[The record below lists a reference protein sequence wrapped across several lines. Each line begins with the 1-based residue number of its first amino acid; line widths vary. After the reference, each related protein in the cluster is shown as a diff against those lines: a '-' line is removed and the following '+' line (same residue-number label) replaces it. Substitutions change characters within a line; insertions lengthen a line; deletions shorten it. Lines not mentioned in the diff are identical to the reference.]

1 MTRLTSTTRFRKP
14 ALLAFCIAAALSAP
28 AFAEDSATTG
38 AASNPN
44 SSAPNNSVPNTDAT
58 TGTSVQNAKSLDA
71 VQVTGNATTVSN
83 IAPTQ
88 GSMVAIQPQSIIGS
102 TYIQE
107 NIAPTG
113 DYTDA
118 AAIAPSVYTV
128 TPNGSGLMETSVVSI
143 RGFQDGQYNVT
154 FDGIPWMDSNDFTHH
169 STSYFTNQETSSVT
183 VDRGPGTAGTLGN
196 ATFGGTISVDS
207 INPQSQFNV
216 SPYLSF
222 GSWDTFVEGARIDTG
237 RFTSSG
243 TSAVVNVQ
251 NSDSDGYLTN
261 AGQRRQSVFAKV
273 VQPLGDN
280 TTLTFA
286 AMWNKLNQY
295 VPFGA
300 TKAQIAQYGVNY
312 GLSNDPTSQAYYRY
326 NQDKINTN
334 MAYIGLH
341 SEFAGWTIDNKAYT
355 YGYNHF
361 GFNGEDPNGETPDGT
376 YYSPTD
382 VPGQHMRNTNRS
394 WGDIFRLGKELGPGE
409 VRTGVW
415 YDHQDDIRWLYE
427 YDDTNGLLNPNI
439 NTGATLATNPLTP
452 AQILQGSTDRRMTDS
467 LLTIQPFL
475 EYQWNITDN
484 AWFVGGVKYDYFKRN
499 LDATVN
505 QKTETPLSYSKDWN
519 ATLPSAAF
527 HYAFTPNWTAYAQW
541 AKGYLAPNLNLLYV
555 PNPAVTDSAVQ
566 PEKTT
571 NIQLGTTWSS
581 DRLSLSAD
589 VYKIDFNNFV
599 QSHKVGAISEFY
611 NGGGVHY
618 KGLELEGTYM
628 LGGGFSV
635 YANGSL
641 NRAIQT
647 ADNLWNANTPH
658 KTAALGFIY
667 NNGTLYASL
676 LDKFVGKTYY
686 TANAT
691 DDTPIGGYAITNF
704 AVSYKFDPHISNV
717 KDFKIGV
724 QVNNLF
730 DNTNIN
736 ALAGTT
742 VADGT
747 PLYFT
752 IPSRNYSLTLTA
764 DLF

>member
-1 MTRLTSTTRFRKP
+1 MTRPNSTTDFRKP
-14 ALLAFCIAAALSAP
+14 ALLAFCIAAILSSP
-28 AFAEDSATTG
+28 AFAADTTTTDAPTGSDNGSAT
-38 AASNPN
+38 S
-44 SSAPNNSVPNTDAT
+44 T
-58 TGTSVQNAKSLDA
+58 TTVQNAKNLSA
-71 VQVTGNATTVSN
+71 VQVTGTATTVSD

-88 GSMVAIQPQSIIGS
+88 GSMVAIEPQSIIGS

-128 TPNGSGLMETSVVSI
+128 APNGSGLMETAVVSI

-169 STSYFTNQETSSVT
+169 STSYFTNQETSSVV
-183 VDRGPGTAGTLGN
+183 VDRGPGTASTLGN

-207 INPQSQFNV
+207 ISPKDQFGI
-216 SPYLSF
+216 SPYISL
-222 GSWDTFVEGARIDTG
+222 GSWDTSVEGARIDTG
-237 RFTSSG
+237 RFTDSG
-243 TSAVVNVQ
+243 TSAVINVQ
-251 NSDSDGYLTN
+251 NSDSDGYLSY

-286 AMWNKLNQY
+286 AMWNDLNQY

-312 GLSNDPTSQAYYRY
+312 ALNNDPTSQAYYRY

-334 MAYIGLH
+334 MGYIGLH
-341 SEFAGWTIDNKAYT
+341 SEFDGWTIDNKAYT

-361 GFNGEDPNGETPDGT
+361 GFNGEDPNGETPNGT
-376 YYSPTD
+376 FYSPTD

-394 WGDIFRLGKELGPGE
+394 WGDIFRLSKEIGPGE

-427 YDDTNGLLNPNI
+427 FDDTLDALNPVVAP
-439 NTGATLATNPLTP
+439 GAPTLAL
-452 AQILQGSTDRRMTDS
+452 ASADRRMNDS
-467 LLTIQPFL
+467 LVTIQPFI

-484 AWFVGGVKYDYFKRN
+484 AWFVGGVKYNYFKRN
-499 LDATVN
+499 LDAQVN
-505 QKTETPLSYSKDWN
+505 QKTGTPLNYSKDWN

-527 HYAFTPNWTAYAQW
+527 HYAFTSNWTAYAQW
-541 AKGYLAPNLNLLYV
+541 AKGFLAPNLNLLYV
-555 PNPAVTDSAVQ
+555 PDPAVSDSAVQ

-571 NIQLGTTWSS
+571 NLQLGTTWTN
-581 DRLSLSAD
+581 DRLTLSGD
-589 VYKIDFNNFV
+589 VYKINFNNFV
-599 QSHKVGAISEFY
+599 QSHKVGGITEFY

-618 KGLELEGTYM
+618 TGLELEGTYM

-647 ADNLWNANTPH
+647 TDGAWNANTPH

-667 NNGTLYASL
+667 SNGPVYASL

-686 TANAT
+686 TANAE
-691 DDTPIGGYAITNF
+691 DDTPIGGYAVTNF
-704 AVSYKFDPHISNV
+704 AVSYKFDPHITDV

-730 DNTNIN
+730 NNTSIN

-742 VADGT
+742 AADGT

-752 IPSRNYSLTLTA
+752 IPERNFFVTLTA
-764 DLF
+764 NFQ

>member
-1 MTRLTSTTRFRKP
+1 MTRPTSTTDFRKP
-14 ALLAFCIAAALSAP
+14 ALLAFCIATILSGP
-28 AFAEDSATTG
+28 AFAGDTT
-38 AASNPN
+38 
-44 SSAPNNSVPNTDAT
+44 T
-58 TGTSVQNAKSLDA
+58 TGTTAASDNSTTSTNTAIQNAQNLDA
-71 VQVTGNATTVSN
+71 VHVTGTATTVSD

-88 GSMVAIQPQSIIGS
+88 GSMVATEPQSIIGS

-107 NIAPTG
+107 NIPPTG

-128 TPNGSGLMETSVVSI
+128 TPNGSGLMESAVVSI

-169 STSYFTNQETSSVT
+169 STSYFTNQETSSVV
-183 VDRGPGTAGTLGN
+183 VDRGPGTASTLGN

-207 INPQSQFNV
+207 ISPKDQFGI
-216 SPYLSF
+216 SPYISL
-222 GSWDTFVEGARIDTG
+222 GSWNTSVEGARIDTG

-243 TSAVVNVQ
+243 TSAVINLQ
-251 NSDSDGYLTN
+251 NSDSDGYLTYS
-261 AGQRRQSVFAKV
+261 GQRRQSVFAKV
-273 VQPLGDN
+273 VQPLGEN

-286 AMWNKLNQY
+286 AMWNNLNQY

-312 GLSNDPTSQAYYRY
+312 GLNNDPTSQAYYRY

-361 GFNGEDPNGETPDGT
+361 GFNGEDPNGETPNGT
-376 YYSPTD
+376 FYSPTD

-394 WGDIFRLGKELGPGE
+394 WGDIFRLSKEIGPGE

-427 YDDTNGLLNPNI
+427 FDDTLNALNPVV
-439 NTGATLATNPLTP
+439 TPGAPTLAL
-452 AQILQGSTDRRMTDS
+452 ASADRRMNDS
-467 LLTIQPFL
+467 LVTIQPFV
-475 EYQWNITDN
+475 EYQWNIADN
-484 AWFVGGVKYDYFKRN
+484 AWFVGGVKYNYFKRN
-499 LDATVN
+499 LDAPVN
-505 QKTETPLSYSKDWN
+505 QKTGTPLTYSRDWN

-527 HYAFTPNWTAYAQW
+527 HYAFSSNWTAYAQW

-555 PNPAVTDSAVQ
+555 PNPAVSDSAVQ

-571 NIQLGTTWSS
+571 NIQLGTTWTN
-581 DRLSLSAD
+581 DRLTLSGD
-589 VYKIDFNNFV
+589 VYKINFNNFV
-599 QSHKVGAISEFY
+599 QSHKVGGITEFY

-628 LGGGFSV
+628 LGGGLSV

-641 NRAIQT
+641 NRAMQT
-647 ADNLWNANTPH
+647 TDGAWNANTPH

-667 NNGTLYASL
+667 NNGPFYASL
-676 LDKFVGKTYY
+676 VDKFVGKTYY
-686 TANAT
+686 TANAE
-691 DDTPIGGYAITNF
+691 DDTPIGGYAVTNF
-704 AVSYKFDPHISNV
+704 SASYSFDPHIADV

-730 DNTNIN
+730 NNTTIN

-742 VADGT
+742 GGAGT

-752 IPSRNYSLTLTA
+752 IPERNFFVTLSA
-764 DLF
+764 NFQ

>member
-1 MTRLTSTTRFRKP
+1 
-14 ALLAFCIAAALSAP
+14 
-28 AFAEDSATTG
+28 
-38 AASNPN
+38 
-44 SSAPNNSVPNTDAT
+44 
-58 TGTSVQNAKSLDA
+58 
-71 VQVTGNATTVSN
+71 
-83 IAPTQ
+83 
-88 GSMVAIQPQSIIGS
+88 MVAIQPQSIIGS
-102 TYIQE
+102 LYIQE
-107 NIAPTG
+107 NISPTG

-128 TPNGSGLMETSVVSI
+128 TPNGSGLMEAPVVSI

-207 INPQSQFNV
+207 ISPQDKLNV
-216 SPYLSF
+216 SPYLSI
-222 GSWDTFVEGARIDTG
+222 GSWSTAVEGIRVDTG
-237 RFTSSG
+237 RFTDSG
-243 TSAVVNVQ
+243 TTAVFNVQ

-273 VQPLGDN
+273 VQPVSDN
-280 TTLTFA
+280 TTLTFV
-286 AMWNKLNQY
+286 AMANKLDQY

-312 GLSNDPTSQAYYRY
+312 GLVNDPTSQAYYRY

-334 MAYIGLH
+334 LGYIGLH
-341 SEFAGWTIDNKAYT
+341 SVFDGWTIDNKAYT

-361 GFNGEDPNGETPDGT
+361 GFNGEDPNGETPNGT
-376 YYSPTD
+376 YYSADD

-427 YDDTNGLLNPNI
+427 FDDTNGLLNPEP
-439 NTGATLATNPLTP
+439 NTGATLATSPLTP
-452 AQILQGSTDRRMTDS
+452 AQILQGSTDRRMNDT
-467 LLTIQPFL
+467 LVTIQPFI

-484 AWFVGGVKYDYFKRN
+484 AWFVGGVKYNRFERD
-499 LDATVN
+499 LDAPVN
-505 QKTETPLSYSKDWN
+505 QKTETPLTYSKTWS

-527 HYAFTPNWTAYAQW
+527 HYAFSSNWTAYAQW

-555 PNPAVTDSAVQ
+555 PNPAVSDSAVA

-571 NIQLGTTWSS
+571 NWQLGTTWTN
-581 DRLSLSAD
+581 DRLTLSGD

-599 QSHKVGAISEFY
+599 QSHKIGGITEFY

-618 KGLELEGTYM
+618 SGVELEGTYM
-628 LGGGFSV
+628 LGAGFSV

-647 ADNLWNANTPH
+647 ADNSWNPNTPH

-667 NNGTLYASL
+667 SNGPIYASL
-676 LDKFVGKTYY
+676 IDKFVGKTYY
-686 TANAT
+686 TANAN
-691 DDTPIGGYAITNF
+691 DDTPIGGYAVTNF
-704 AVSYKFDPHISNV
+704 AASYRFDLNSTDV
-717 KDFKIGV
+717 KDIKLGF
-724 QVNNLF
+724 QVNNVF
-730 DNTNIN
+730 NNTHIN

-742 VADGT
+742 AQDGT
-747 PLYFT
+747 PLFFT
-752 IPSRNYSLTLTA
+752 IPSRNYSFTISA

>member
-1 MTRLTSTTRFRKP
+1 MTRSIHALRRCAPAYLALCVAMAMADPTSAQDVINNSSTTTSGPNTSHNSHDNNSSTNAKT
-14 ALLAFCIAAALSAP
+14 LAGMQVTA
-28 AFAEDSATTG
+28 DSAV
-38 AASNPN
+38 
-44 SSAPNNSVPNTDAT
+44 SSVA
-58 TGTSVQNAKSLDA
+58 L
-71 VQVTGNATTVSN
+71 
-83 IAPTQ
+83 TQ
-88 GSMVAIQPQSIIGS
+88 GSTVATQPQSIIGS
-102 TYIQE
+102 TYIRE

-118 AAIAPSVYTV
+118 VSISPSVYTV
-128 TPNGSGLMETSVVSI
+128 TPNGSGLMEAPVVSI

-169 STSYFTNQETSSVT
+169 STSYFTNQETSSVL
-183 VDRGPGTAGTLGN
+183 VDRGPGTASTLGN
-196 ATFGGTISVDS
+196 ATFGGTISVDTLDPR
-207 INPQSQFNV
+207 NQFGI
-216 SPYLSF
+216 SPYISL
-222 GSWDTFVEGARIDTG
+222 GSWETAVEGARIDTG
-237 RFTSSG
+237 PFTSSG
-243 TSAVVNVQ
+243 TSAVINMQ

-273 VQPLGDN
+273 VQPLGEN

-286 AMWNKLNQY
+286 ALWNKLNQY

-300 TKAQIAQYGVNY
+300 TKAQIAQYGSNY
-312 GLSNDPTSQAYYRY
+312 ALNNDPTSQAYYRY

-334 MAYIGLH
+334 MGYIGLH

-361 GFNGEDPNGETPDGT
+361 GFNGEDPNGETPNGT
-376 YYSPTD
+376 AYGPD
-382 VPGQHMRNTNRS
+382 NVPGQHMRNTNRS
-394 WGDIFRLGKELGPGE
+394 WGDIFRLSKDLGPGE

-415 YDHQDDIRWLYE
+415 YDHQADLRWLYE
-427 YDDTNGLLNPNI
+427 FDDTLDALNPVIAPGAPSLALASADRIMN
-439 NTGATLATNPLTP
+439 NTLV
-452 AQILQGSTDRRMTDS
+452 
-467 LLTIQPFL
+467 TIQPFV

-484 AWFVGGVKYDYFKRN
+484 AYFVGGVKYNYFKRDI
-499 LDATVN
+499 DAPVN
-505 QKTETPLSYSKDWN
+505 QKTETPLNYSKDWN

-527 HYAFTPNWTAYAQW
+527 HYAFSANWTAYAQW
-541 AKGYLAPNLNLLYV
+541 AKGFLAPNLNLFYV
-555 PNPAVTDSAVQ
+555 PNPAVSDSIVQ

-581 DRLSLSAD
+581 DRLTLSGD

-599 QSHKVGAISEFY
+599 QSEHVGGITEYY

-628 LGGGFSV
+628 LGDGFSI

-647 ADNLWNANTPH
+647 TDNLWNANTPH
-658 KTAALGFIY
+658 KTAALGLIY
-667 NNGTLYASL
+667 SNGSVYASL
-676 LDKFVGKTYY
+676 VDKFVGKTYY
-686 TANAT
+686 TANNT

-704 AVSYKFDPHISNV
+704 AASYRFDPHISDV
-717 KDFKIGV
+717 RDIKIGV
-724 QVNNLF
+724 QLNNLF
-730 DNTNIN
+730 NNTSIN

-742 VADGT
+742 VADST
-747 PLYFT
+747 PLFWTIPARNFNFT
-752 IPSRNYSLTLTA
+752 ITA

>member
-38 AASNPN
+38 AASNAN
-44 SSAPNNSVPNTDAT
+44 SSAPNSSVSNTDAA

-71 VQVTGNATTVSN
+71 VQVTGTATTVSN

-88 GSMVAIQPQSIIGS
+88 GSMVAVQPQSIIGS

-113 DYTDA
+113 DYSDV

-128 TPNGSGLMETSVVSI
+128 APNGSGLMEAAVVSI

-169 STSYFTNQETSSVT
+169 STSYFTNQETSSVV
-183 VDRGPGTAGTLGN
+183 VDRGPGTASTLGN

-216 SPYLSF
+216 SPYVSF
-222 GSWDTFVEGARIDTG
+222 GSWNTFVEGARIDTG

-243 TSAVVNVQ
+243 TSAVVNLQ

-273 VQPLGDN
+273 VQPVGDN

-286 AMWNKLNQY
+286 AMWNDLNQY

-326 NQDKINTN
+326 NQDKIRTN

-382 VPGQHMRNTNRS
+382 VPAQHMRNTNRS
-394 WGDIFRLGKELGPGE
+394 WGDIFRLSKELGPGE

-427 YDDTNGLLNPNI
+427 FDDTNGLLNPEV
-439 NTGATLATNPLTP
+439 NTGATLPTNPLTP

-467 LLTIQPFL
+467 LLTVQPFL

-484 AWFVGGVKYDYFKRN
+484 AWFVGGVKYNYFKRN
-499 LDATVN
+499 LDAPVN
-505 QKTETPLSYSKDWN
+505 QKTGTPLTYSKDWN

-555 PNPAVTDSAVQ
+555 PNPAVSDSVVQ

-571 NIQLGTTWSS
+571 NVQLGTTWSS
-581 DRLSLSAD
+581 DRLTLSAD

-599 QSHKVGAISEFY
+599 QSHKVGGITEYY

-647 ADNLWNANTPH
+647 TDNLWNANTPH

-667 NNGTLYASL
+667 SNGPVYASL
-676 LDKFVGKTYY
+676 VDKFVGKTYY

-730 DNTNIN
+730 NNTNIN

-742 VADGT
+742 GADNT

>member
-1 MTRLTSTTRFRKP
+1 MTRSTSALYHCPP
-14 ALLAFCIAAALSAP
+14 AYLALCLAMAIAAPVSAQDTANSGP
-28 AFAEDSATTG
+28 AAANDQTTSNNTSG
-38 AASNPN
+38 TAS
-44 SSAPNNSVPNTDAT
+44 SK
-58 TGTSVQNAKSLDA
+58 NAKTLA
-71 VQVTGNATTVSN
+71 GMQVTANSTAVSA

-88 GSMVAIQPQSIIGS
+88 GSTIATQPQSIIGS

-107 NIAPTG
+107 NIPPTG
-113 DYTDA
+113 DYTDIV
-118 AAIAPSVYTV
+118 AISPSVYTV
-128 TPNGSGLMETSVVSI
+128 TPNGSGLMEAPVVSI

-169 STSYFTNQETSSVT
+169 STSYFTNQETSSVV

-207 INPQSQFNV
+207 IDPQNQFGI
-216 SPYLSF
+216 SPYISF
-222 GSWDTFVEGARIDTG
+222 GSWETAVEGARIDTG
-237 RFTSSG
+237 RLNSSG
-243 TSAVVNVQ
+243 TTAVLNVQ
-251 NSDSDGYLTN
+251 NSSSDGYLTD

-273 VQPLGDN
+273 VQPLGEN

-286 AMWNKLNQY
+286 AMWNKLDQY

-312 GLSNDPTSQAYYRY
+312 GLNDNPASQAYYRY
-326 NQDKINTN
+326 NQDQINTN
-334 MAYIGLH
+334 MGYIGLH
-341 SEFAGWTIDNKAYT
+341 SEFDGWTIDNKAYT

-361 GFNGEDPNGETPDGT
+361 GFNGEDPNGETPNGT
-376 YYSPTD
+376 AYGPD
-382 VPGQHMRNTNRS
+382 NVPGQHMRNTNRS
-394 WGDIFRLGKELGPGE
+394 WGDIFRLSKEIGPGE

-427 YDDTNGLLNPNI
+427 FDDTLNELNPVI
-439 NTGATLATNPLTP
+439 APGAPTLAL
-452 AQILQGSTDRRMTDS
+452 ASADRLMTDS
-467 LLTIQPFL
+467 LVTIQPFV

-484 AWFVGGVKYDYFKRN
+484 AYFVGGVKYNYFKRD
-499 LDATVN
+499 LEAPVN
-505 QKTETPLSYSKDWN
+505 QKTETPLDYSKDWN

-527 HYAFTPNWTAYAQW
+527 HYAFTSNWTAYAQW
-541 AKGYLAPNLNLLYV
+541 AKGFLAPNLNLLYV
-555 PNPAVTDSAVQ
+555 PNPSISDSAVQ

-581 DRLSLSAD
+581 DRLTLSGD

-599 QSHKVGAISEFY
+599 QSIKVGGITEFY

-618 KGLELEGTYM
+618 KGVELEGTYM

-647 ADNLWNANTPH
+647 TDGLWNANTPH

-667 NNGTLYASL
+667 NDGPVYASL
-676 LDKFVGKTYY
+676 VDKFVGKTYY

-704 AVSYKFDPHISNV
+704 AASYKFDPHISDV

-724 QVNNLF
+724 QLNNIF
-730 DNTNIN
+730 NNTHIN

-742 VADGT
+742 VADST
-747 PLYFT
+747 PLFWTIPARNFNFT
-752 IPSRNYSLTLTA
+752 ITA

>member
-1 MTRLTSTTRFRKP
+1 VT
-14 ALLAFCIAAALSAP
+14 A
-28 AFAEDSATTG
+28 ATT
-38 AASNPN
+38 
-44 SSAPNNSVPNTDAT
+44 AT
-58 TGTSVQNAKSLDA
+58 T
-71 VQVTGNATTVSN
+71 

-88 GSMVAIQPQSIIGS
+88 GSMVATEPQSTIGS
-102 TYIQE
+102 LYIRE

-118 AAIAPSVYTV
+118 VSISPSVYTV
-128 TPNGSGLMETSVVSI
+128 TPNGSGLMEAPVVSI

-169 STSYFTNQETSSVT
+169 STSYFTNQETGSVT
-183 VDRGPGTAGTLGN
+183 VDRGPGTASTLGN
-196 ATFGGTISVDS
+196 ATFGGTITVNS
-207 INPQSQFNV
+207 IDPERRFNIN
-216 SPYLSF
+216 PYLSF
-222 GSWDTFVEGARIDTG
+222 GSWGTAVEGARIDTG
-237 RFTSSG
+237 SFTDSG
-243 TSAVVNVQ
+243 TSAVINLQ
-251 NSDSDGYLTN
+251 NSSSDGYLSY
-261 AGQRRQSVFAKV
+261 AGQRRQSVFAKL
-273 VQPLGDN
+273 VQPIGEN
-280 TTLTFA
+280 TTLTFV
-286 AMWNKLNQY
+286 AMANKLDQY

-312 GLSNDPTSQAYYRY
+312 GLVNDPTSQAYYRY

-334 MAYIGLH
+334 LGYVGLH
-341 SEFAGWTIDNKAYT
+341 SEFDGWTIDNKAYT

-361 GFNGEDPNGETPDGT
+361 GFNGEDPNGETPNGT
-376 YYSPTD
+376 FYSPTD

-427 YDDTNGLLNPNI
+427 FDDTTDQLNPVI
-439 NTGATLATNPLTP
+439 APGAPSLAL
-452 AQILQGSTDRRMTDS
+452 ASADRRMNDT
-467 LLTIQPFL
+467 LVTIQPFI

-484 AWFVGGVKYDYFKRN
+484 AYFVGGVKYNRFERD
-499 LDATVN
+499 LDAPVN
-505 QKTETPLSYSKDWN
+505 QKTETPLTYSRTWN

-527 HYAFTPNWTAYAQW
+527 HYSFSSNWTAYAQW

-555 PNPAVTDSAVQ
+555 PNPAVSDSAVA

-571 NIQLGTTWSS
+571 NWQMGTTWSA
-581 DRLSLSAD
+581 DNLTLSGD
-589 VYKIDFNNFV
+589 IYKIDFNNFV
-599 QSHKVGAISEFY
+599 QSQKVGGVTEFY

-628 LGGGFSV
+628 LGAGFSV

-647 ADNLWNANTPH
+647 ADNSWNPNTPH
-658 KTAALGFIY
+658 KTAALGLLY
-667 NNGTLYASL
+667 RNGPVYASL
-676 LDKFVGKTYY
+676 VDKFVGKTYY
-686 TANAT
+686 TANAN
-691 DDTPIGGYAITNF
+691 DDTPIGGYAVTNF
-704 AVSYKFDPHISNV
+704 AASYRFDPHLTDV
-717 KDFKIGV
+717 KDIKIGF

-730 DNTNIN
+730 DNTHIN

-742 VADGT
+742 VADST
-747 PLYFT
+747 PLFWT
-752 IPSRNYSLTLTA
+752 IPGRNYNVTLSA

>member
-1 MTRLTSTTRFRKP
+1 MTRSTSALYYCPP
-14 ALLAFCIAAALSAP
+14 AYLALCLAMAIAAPVSAQDTANSGP
-28 AFAEDSATTG
+28 AAANDQTTSNNTSG
-38 AASNPN
+38 TAS
-44 SSAPNNSVPNTDAT
+44 SK
-58 TGTSVQNAKSLDA
+58 NAKTLA
-71 VQVTGNATTVSN
+71 GMQVTANSTAVSA

-88 GSMVAIQPQSIIGS
+88 GSTIATQPQSIIGS

-107 NIAPTG
+107 NIPPTG
-113 DYTDA
+113 DYTDIV
-118 AAIAPSVYTV
+118 AISPSVYTV
-128 TPNGSGLMETSVVSI
+128 TPNGSGLMEAPVVSI

-169 STSYFTNQETSSVT
+169 STSYFTNQETSSVV

-207 INPQSQFNV
+207 IDPQNQFGI
-216 SPYLSF
+216 SPYISF
-222 GSWDTFVEGARIDTG
+222 GSWETAVEGARIDTG
-237 RFTSSG
+237 RLNSSG
-243 TSAVVNVQ
+243 TTAVLNVQ
-251 NSDSDGYLTN
+251 NSSSDGYLTD

-273 VQPLGDN
+273 VQPLGEN

-286 AMWNKLNQY
+286 AMWNKLDQY

-312 GLSNDPTSQAYYRY
+312 GLNDNPASQAYYRY
-326 NQDKINTN
+326 NQDQINTN
-334 MAYIGLH
+334 MGYIGLH
-341 SEFAGWTIDNKAYT
+341 SEFDGWTIDNKAYT

-361 GFNGEDPNGETPDGT
+361 GFNGEDPNGETPNGT
-376 YYSPTD
+376 AYGPD
-382 VPGQHMRNTNRS
+382 NVPGQHMRNTNRS
-394 WGDIFRLGKELGPGE
+394 WGDIFRLSKEIGPGE

-427 YDDTNGLLNPNI
+427 FDDTLNELNPVI
-439 NTGATLATNPLTP
+439 APGAPTLAL
-452 AQILQGSTDRRMTDS
+452 ASADRLMTDS
-467 LLTIQPFL
+467 LVTIQPFV

-484 AWFVGGVKYDYFKRN
+484 AYFVGGVKYNYFKRD
-499 LDATVN
+499 LEAPVN
-505 QKTETPLSYSKDWN
+505 QKTETPLDYSKDWN

-527 HYAFTPNWTAYAQW
+527 HYAFTSNWTAYAQW
-541 AKGYLAPNLNLLYV
+541 AKGFLAPNLNLLYV
-555 PNPAVTDSAVQ
+555 PNPSISDSAVQ

-581 DRLSLSAD
+581 DRLTLSGD

-599 QSHKVGAISEFY
+599 QSIKVGGITEFY

-618 KGLELEGTYM
+618 KGVELEGTYM

-647 ADNLWNANTPH
+647 TDGLWNANTPH

-667 NNGTLYASL
+667 NDGPVYASL
-676 LDKFVGKTYY
+676 VDKFVGKTYY

-704 AVSYKFDPHISNV
+704 AASYKFDPHISDV

-724 QVNNLF
+724 QLNNIF
-730 DNTNIN
+730 NNTHIN

-742 VADGT
+742 VADST
-747 PLYFT
+747 PLFWTIPARNFNFT
-752 IPSRNYSLTLTA
+752 ITA

>member
-1 MTRLTSTTRFRKP
+1 MTRSTSALYHCPP
-14 ALLAFCIAAALSAP
+14 AYLALCLAMAIAAPVSAQDTANSGP
-28 AFAEDSATTG
+28 AAANDQTT
-38 AASNPN
+38 PN
-44 SSAPNNSVPNTDAT
+44 S
-58 TGTSVQNAKSLDA
+58 TSSTPSSNNAKTLA
-71 VQVTGNATTVSN
+71 GMQVTANSTAVGA

-88 GSMVAIQPQSIIGS
+88 GSTIATQPQSIIGS

-107 NIAPTG
+107 NIPPTG
-113 DYTDA
+113 DYTDIV
-118 AAIAPSVYTV
+118 AISPSVYTV
-128 TPNGSGLMETSVVSI
+128 TPNGSGLMEAPVVSI

-169 STSYFTNQETSSVT
+169 STSYFTNQETSSVV

-207 INPQSQFNV
+207 IDPHNQFGI
-216 SPYLSF
+216 SPYISF
-222 GSWDTFVEGARIDTG
+222 GSWETAVEGARIDTG
-237 RFTSSG
+237 SFTSSG
-243 TSAVVNVQ
+243 TTAVLNVQ
-251 NSDSDGYLTN
+251 NSSSDGYLTD

-273 VQPLGDN
+273 VQPLGEN

-286 AMWNKLNQY
+286 GMWNKLDQY

-312 GLSNDPTSQAYYRY
+312 GLNDNPASQAYYRY
-326 NQDKINTN
+326 NQDQINTN
-334 MAYIGLH
+334 MGYIGLH
-341 SEFAGWTIDNKAYT
+341 SEFDGWTIDNKAYT

-361 GFNGEDPNGETPDGT
+361 GFNGEDPNGETPNGT
-376 YYSPTD
+376 AYSPD
-382 VPGQHMRNTNRS
+382 NVPGQHMRNTNRS
-394 WGDIFRLGKELGPGE
+394 WGDIFRLSKEIGPGE

-427 YDDTNGLLNPNI
+427 FDDTLNQLNPVI
-439 NTGATLATNPLTP
+439 APGAPTLAL
-452 AQILQGSTDRRMTDS
+452 ASADRLMTDS
-467 LLTIQPFL
+467 LVTIQPFV

-484 AWFVGGVKYDYFKRN
+484 AYFVGGVKYNYFKRD
-499 LDATVN
+499 LEAPVN
-505 QKTETPLSYSKDWN
+505 QKTETPLDYSKDWN

-527 HYAFTPNWTAYAQW
+527 HYAFTSNWTAYAQW
-541 AKGYLAPNLNLLYV
+541 AKGFLAPNLNLLYV
-555 PNPAVTDSAVQ
+555 PNPSVSDSAVQ

-581 DRLSLSAD
+581 DRLTLSGD

-599 QSHKVGAISEFY
+599 QSSKIGGITEFY

-618 KGLELEGTYM
+618 KGVELEGTYM

-647 ADNLWNANTPH
+647 TDGLWNANTPH

-667 NNGTLYASL
+667 SDGPVYASL
-676 LDKFVGKTYY
+676 VDKFVGKTYY

-704 AVSYKFDPHISNV
+704 AASYKFDPHISDV

-724 QVNNLF
+724 QLNNLF
-730 DNTNIN
+730 NNTHIN

-742 VADGT
+742 VADST
-747 PLYFT
+747 PLFWTIPARNFNFT
-752 IPSRNYSLTLTA
+752 ITA

>member
-1 MTRLTSTTRFRKP
+1 MTRSTSALYHCPP
-14 ALLAFCIAAALSAP
+14 AYLALCLAMAIAAPVSAQDTANSGP
-28 AFAEDSATTG
+28 AAANDQTTSNNTSG
-38 AASNPN
+38 TAS
-44 SSAPNNSVPNTDAT
+44 SK
-58 TGTSVQNAKSLDA
+58 NAKTLA
-71 VQVTGNATTVSN
+71 GMQVTANSTAVSA

-88 GSMVAIQPQSIIGS
+88 GSTIATQPQSIIGS

-107 NIAPTG
+107 NIPPTG
-113 DYTDA
+113 DYTDIV
-118 AAIAPSVYTV
+118 AISPSVYTV
-128 TPNGSGLMETSVVSI
+128 TPNGSGLMEAPVVSI

-169 STSYFTNQETSSVT
+169 STSYFTNQETSSVV

-207 INPQSQFNV
+207 IDPQNQFGI
-216 SPYLSF
+216 SPYISF
-222 GSWDTFVEGARIDTG
+222 GSWETAVEGARIDTG
-237 RFTSSG
+237 RLNSSG
-243 TSAVVNVQ
+243 TTAVLNVQ
-251 NSDSDGYLTN
+251 NSSSDGYLTD

-273 VQPLGDN
+273 VQPLGEN

-286 AMWNKLNQY
+286 AMWNKLDQY

-312 GLSNDPTSQAYYRY
+312 GLNDNPASQAYYRY
-326 NQDKINTN
+326 NQDQINTN
-334 MAYIGLH
+334 MGYIGLH
-341 SEFAGWTIDNKAYT
+341 SEFDGWTIDNKAYT

-361 GFNGEDPNGETPDGT
+361 GFNGEDPNGETPNGT
-376 YYSPTD
+376 AYGPD
-382 VPGQHMRNTNRS
+382 NVPGQHMRNTNRS
-394 WGDIFRLGKELGPGE
+394 WGDIFRLSKEIGPGE

-427 YDDTNGLLNPNI
+427 FDDTLNELNPVI
-439 NTGATLATNPLTP
+439 APGAPTLAL
-452 AQILQGSTDRRMTDS
+452 ASADRLMTDS
-467 LLTIQPFL
+467 LVTIQPFV

-484 AWFVGGVKYDYFKRN
+484 AYFVGGVKYNYFKRD
-499 LDATVN
+499 LEAPVN
-505 QKTETPLSYSKDWN
+505 QKTETPLDYSKDWN

-527 HYAFTPNWTAYAQW
+527 HYAFTSNWTAYAQW
-541 AKGYLAPNLNLLYV
+541 AKGFLAPNLNLLYV
-555 PNPAVTDSAVQ
+555 PNPSISDSAVQ

-581 DRLSLSAD
+581 DRLTLSGD

-599 QSHKVGAISEFY
+599 QSIKVGGITEFY

-618 KGLELEGTYM
+618 KGVELEGTYM

-647 ADNLWNANTPH
+647 TDGLWNANTPH
-658 KTAALGFIY
+658 KTAALGLIY
-667 NNGTLYASL
+667 NDGPVYASL
-676 LDKFVGKTYY
+676 VDKFVGKTYY

-704 AVSYKFDPHISNV
+704 AASYKFDPHISDV

-724 QVNNLF
+724 QLNNIF
-730 DNTNIN
+730 NNTHIN

-742 VADGT
+742 VADST
-747 PLYFT
+747 PLFWTIPARNFNFT
-752 IPSRNYSLTLTA
+752 ITA